1 VTADPVLA
9 IHPVDKE
16 MGRSVLKGYGAS
28 GAKPLVGISVREW
41 RCWTHYK
48 DIIAQAADQIVEE
61 FDARVVFLPMQY
73 PEDVAAAETIAL
85 RTKEKSIVLND
96 EYTTSE
102 LLSIVGNLDLLI
114 GIRLHA
120 LIFAGVM
127 GVPMIGMS
135 YDPKIDRFLKS
146 IGEDVV
152 GDLENVTVDTLMT
165 RVREK
170 WNDKAIFRKMNAQL
184 LSGLRDAASKNAELA
199 MELIGNN
206 KAVKRFHEMKNE

>member
-1 VTADPVLA
+1 
-9 IHPVDKE
+9 
-16 MGRSVLKGYGAS
+16 MLKSYGAS

-73 PEDVAAAETIAL
+73 PEDVVAAERIAL

-127 GVPMIGMS
+127 GVPVWNFILS
-135 YDPKIDRFLKS
+135 
-146 IGEDVV
+146 
-152 GDLENVTVDTLMT
+152 ENLSFF
-165 RVREK
+165 
-170 WNDKAIFRKMNAQL
+170 AINWRRCGRGFGKCD
-184 LSGLRDAASKNAELA
+184 S
-199 MELIGNN
+199 
-206 KAVKRFHEMKNE
+206 